1 MPITLNNINEKVR
14 TVEETNRAIPISMG
28 NLDDRITTLE
38 ATQQKWKIYTL
49 NHTFSSWRHYFNIPS
64 DVIGWNWVIISGSF
78 VYNERNYLGNLSNG
92 GITSN
97 HLSSPAPVTKSGNQL
112 VSFGGQAEGNYSV
125 TGYERIT
132 VLFYK

>member
-1 MPITLNNINEKVR
+1 MISSKELATKIEGLDGAKAISYSLKTLSDRVDNI
-14 TVEETNRAIPISMG
+14 I
-28 NLDDRITTLE
+28 

-49 NHTFSSWRHYFNIPS
+49 NHTFSSWKHYFNIPS

-78 VYNERNYLGNLSNG
+78 VYNEHNHLGDLSNG

-112 VSFGGQAEGNYSV
+112 VSSGGQAEGSYSP